1 MLSQDDYE
9 NGDLMEPWTEDEDS
23 AETNVYNAQ
32 FVHNVVQNI
41 ERVLVSK
48 TTQRGLD
55 RILKSENSLS
65 ANTIILDTACPKT
78 MFRDKDLFSSIR
90 ESAPIIVEGINSN
103 GRPLIITREG
113 PTALGRAYYDPEC
126 AGNIL
131 SFGEAVD
138 NFDRV
143 TYDSRADEFL
153 LRVSQHSRML
163 VFQREPV
170 SNLYLCDL
178 TQNVGAT
185 IIPTYHVK
193 TVDDQLNKY
202 TNREIQKAEAAR
214 ELQRKFY
221 FLGDST
227 LEDLLRRGK
236 IRNTT
241 VTALDVRRARDIWG
255 PSLGVL
261 KGKSTSLKGK
271 PITAVGDKLKT
282 LQQKKQELDADI
294 MFVNGQP
301 YLISVLMPVEH
312 VQITKLNGRDDF
324 TIWRALERHRKFPE
338 RFGLETAVIRVD
350 GESAIG
356 SDWFKDKLGDLLDVG
371 GAGVAVPAVE
381 RKIRTVKERIRAVIT
396 TLPFELTQ
404 TLEEWCVRGSAY
416 TINLI
421 PTSNSKEFA
430 SPREKLFGTSIDANL
445 DLKHG
450 FGDYVQCHQEEID
463 NSMQPR
469 TVGAIALMP
478 TGALDGSWWYL
489 SLATG
494 KPIRRRRATPLPM
507 PIEVITALRIAG
519 QKRKGM
525 GRGKTAH
532 IRFQGWKIPDGEE
545 EVQREQQPEPIVQVP
560 VELLPDVEDND
571 EDLYEDELGDTGN
584 DELDHSQHGDRQ
596 QLIDDIFGPDSDDE
610 DSVAP
615 NNEELFDPDQLE
627 AMVEDA
633 QIADDTVAAIAG
645 EPVAQQEGRQLR
657 SRKLPAG
664 YWAGV
669 DKVGNNKIYSLKMTI
684 NQGISQFGY
693 EAVLSIVKEIKQI
706 CDGKVWKGV
715 NPAHMTAEEW
725 KSVISSSLFLKE
737 KYSSLGHFIKI
748 KARLVAGGHQM
759 DREIYKNNSSAP
771 TVATQTVFMVASI
784 AASENRS
791 VAAVDVPGAFLKA
804 DMPTDGPPVFM
815 RLDKFLTSVLV
826 DLDPSY
832 QQYVRKDGSCI
843 VQLTKAL
850 YGTIQA
856 AKAWYDKLS
865 TDLIG
870 LGFTINP
877 ADICCFNRLDAQ
889 GKQTTIIIHVDDLFI
904 TGPSELSLD
913 ATIREIDNLY
923 TNTEQSITI
932 QRGKIIEYL
941 GMVFNFETAGRVRV
955 SMDNYVVDLL
965 SDLENIPGTA
975 ETPAKSDLFQ
985 VRPDAEKLGEHQR
998 ESFHST
1004 MAKIMYLAKRVRPD
1018 LLVAVAFLVRR
1029 VQSPDIDDWEKMCRL
1044 VKYIRSTQGLC
1055 IQLSAS
1061 EHISV
1066 TAYVDAS
1073 FAVHSDFKSHTG
1085 SIITLGRGPVYAK
1098 STVQKLNTVSSAESE
1113 LVGLSDSTSQI
1124 VWTRQFLEGQG
1135 YNIGP
1140 AKIYEDNTS
1149 AIKLAENGRSNSSR
1163 TRHIAIRFFFVSDR
1177 INSGEIVVE
1186 YMKTQDMIADILT
1199 KPLQGALFRRLRN
1212 LLLNVETSDRNQDDT
1227 T

>member
-1 MLSQDDYE
+1 MSEDFED
-9 NGDLMEPWTEDEDS
+9 GDLMEPSTESKDTVQDS
-23 AETNVYNAQ
+23 VNIAE
-32 FVHNVVQNI
+32 FVQSVFKNMDRI
-41 ERVLVSK
+41 TVSK
-48 TTQRGLD
+48 ATKRGLQ
-55 RILKSENSLS
+55 RMSKSEGIFRDK
-65 ANTIILDTACPKT
+65 TIILDTACPRT
-78 MFRDKDLFSSIR
+78 MFNDRGLFSTIE
-90 ESAPIIVEGINSN
+90 ESTPIIVEGINAT
-103 GRPLIITREG
+103 GQPLIITQEG
-113 PTALGRAYYDPEC
+113 SSVFGRAYYDPNC
-126 AGNIL
+126 SGNIL

-138 NFDRV
+138 SFDRV
-143 TYDSRADEFL
+143 YYDSRADEFYV
-153 LRVSQHSRML
+153 RVSQHSRML

-170 SNLYLCDL
+170 SNLYLCNL
-178 TQNVGAT
+178 EQNVGSD
-185 IIPTYHVK
+185 IISTYHVR
-193 TVDDQLNKY
+193 TVDDQLKKY
-202 TNREIQKAEAAR
+202 NNREIAKAEAAR

-221 FLGDST
+221 FLGDNT

-236 IRNTT
+236 IRNTE

-271 PITAVGDKLKT
+271 PITAIGDKLQT
-282 LQQKKQELDADI
+282 LQQKKQELHADI
-294 MFVNGQP
+294 MFVNGVP

-312 VQITKLNGRDDF
+312 VQITKLNGRDNF

-338 RFGLETAVIRVD
+338 KFGLETAIIRVD
-350 GESAIG
+350 GESAIS

-381 RKIRTVKERIRAVIT
+381 RKIRTIKERIRAVIT

-421 PTSNSKEFA
+421 PTSNSSEFA

-463 NSMQPR
+463 NSMKPR

-494 KPIRRRRATPLPM
+494 KPIRRRRATALPM
-507 PIEVITALRIAG
+507 PIEVVTALRIAG

-532 IRFQGWKIPDGEE
+532 IRLQGWNIPDGEE
-545 EVQREQQPEPIVQVP
+545 EVQQPQQPEPIVHVP
-560 VELLPDVEDND
+560 PELIPDFEDND
-571 EDLYEDELGDTGN
+571 EDLYEDELGEVGN
-584 DELDHSQHGDRQ
+584 NDLDHSQHGDRQ
-596 QLIDDIFGPDSDDE
+596 RLIDDVFGPDSDDE

-615 NNEELFDPDQLE
+615 DVIDNEVLDPDQVE
-627 AMVEDA
+627 AMVDDA
-633 QIADDTVAAIAG
+633 LIAEEPLAEIAG

-657 SRKLPAG
+657 SRKLPVG
-664 YWAGV
+664 HWAEVSKGRG
-669 DKVGNNKIYSLKMTI
+669 DKIYALKMTI
-684 NQGISQFGY
+684 NQGINQFGY

-706 CDGKVWKGV
+706 CDGKVFKGV
-715 NPAHMTAEEW
+715 NPSEMSADDW
-725 KSVISSSLFLKE
+725 SSVISSSLFLKE

-759 DREIYKNNSSAP
+759 DRDIYKNNSSAP
-771 TVATQTVFMVASI
+771 TVATQTVFMVAAI
-784 AASENRS
+784 AASERRA

-815 RLDKFLTSVLV
+815 RLDKFLTSVLLE
-826 DLDPSY
+826 LDPSY
-832 QQYVRKDGSCI
+832 QQYVRKDGTCI

-856 AKAWYDKLS
+856 AKAWYDKIS

-877 ADICCFNRLDAQ
+877 ADICCFNRVDAD

-904 TGPSELSLD
+904 TGPSESSLD
-913 ATIREIDNLY
+913 STIAEIDNLY
-923 TNTEQSITI
+923 TDSEQSITI
-932 QRGKIIEYL
+932 QRGKIIEYV
-941 GMVFNFETAGRVRV
+941 GMVFNFETVGKVRV
-955 SMDNYVVDLL
+955 SMDNYIIELL
-965 SDLENIPGTA
+965 SDLEYIPGAA
-975 ETPAKSDLFQ
+975 ETPAKSDLFH
-985 VRPDAEKLGEHQR
+985 VRPDAELLGDDQR
-998 ESFHST
+998 EQFHST

-1029 VQSPDIDDWEKMCRL
+1029 VQSPDVDDWKKMCRL
-1044 VKYIRSTQGLC
+1044 VQYIRSTQGLC
-1055 IQLSAS
+1055 IQLSATD
-1061 EHISV
+1061 HISV

-1073 FAVHSDFKSHTG
+1073 FAVHPDFKSHTG

-1124 VWTRQFLEGQG
+1124 IWTRQFLEGQG

-1149 AIKLAENGRSNSSR
+1149 AIRLAENGRSNSSR
-1163 TRHIAIRFFFVSDR
+1163 TRHIAIRFFFISDR
-1177 INSGEIVVE
+1177 INSKEIVVE

-1199 KPLQGALFRRLRN
+1199 KPMQGALFRRLRS
-1212 LLLNVETSDRNQDDT
+1212 LLLNMD
-1227 T
+1227 

>member
-1 MLSQDDYE
+1 V
-9 NGDLMEPWTEDEDS
+9 G
-23 AETNVYNAQ
+23 
-32 FVHNVVQNI
+32 
-41 ERVLVSK
+41 
-48 TTQRGLD
+48 
-55 RILKSENSLS
+55 SE
-65 ANTIILDTACPKT
+65 
-78 MFRDKDLFSSIR
+78 
-90 ESAPIIVEGINSN
+90 
-103 GRPLIITREG
+103 
-113 PTALGRAYYDPEC
+113 
-126 AGNIL
+126 
-131 SFGEAVD
+131 
-138 NFDRV
+138 
-143 TYDSRADEFL
+143 
-153 LRVSQHSRML
+153 
-163 VFQREPV
+163 
-170 SNLYLCDL
+170 
-178 TQNVGAT
+178 
-185 IIPTYHVK
+185 IIPSYHVR
-193 TVDDQLNKY
+193 TVDDQLKKY
-202 TNREIQKAEAAR
+202 TNREIAKAEAAR

-255 PSLGVL
+255 ISLGVL

-271 PITAVGDKLKT
+271 AITAIGDKLRT
-282 LQQKKQELDADI
+282 LQQKKQELHADI

-312 VQITKLNGRDDF
+312 VQITKLNGRDEF
-324 TIWRALERHRKFPE
+324 TLWRALERHRKFPE

-350 GESAIG
+350 GESAIS

-381 RKIRTVKERIRAVIT
+381 RKIRTIKERIRAVIT

-421 PTSNSKEFA
+421 PTSNSSEFA
-430 SPREKLFGTSIDANL
+430 SPREKLFGTSIDANT

-463 NSMQPR
+463 NTMKPR

-478 TGALDGSWWYL
+478 TGALDGSWWYF

-494 KPIRRRRATPLPM
+494 KPIRRRRATSLPM
-507 PIEVITALRIAG
+507 PIEVIAALRIAG

-532 IRFQGWKIPDGEE
+532 IRLQGWTIPDGEE
-545 EVQREQQPEPIVQVP
+545 EQQQQQQPEPIVHVP
-560 VELLPDVEDND
+560 AELIPDVQDNE
-571 EDLYEDELGDTGN
+571 EDLYEDELGEGGN
-584 DELDHSQHGDRQ
+584 EDLDHSLHGDRQ

-610 DSVAP
+610 DSIAP
-615 NNEELFDPDQLE
+615 YDGALDADQVE
-627 AMVEDA
+627 AMIEDE
-633 QIADDTVAAIAG
+633 QIAEEPAADFAG
-645 EPVAQQEGRQLR
+645 EPPVAHQPEGRQLR
-657 SRKLPAG
+657 SRKLPVG
-664 YWAGV
+664 HWAEV
-669 DKVGNNKIYSLKMTI
+669 NKGRSEKLYSLKMTI
-684 NQGISQFGY
+684 KQGINKFGY

-706 CDGKVWKGV
+706 TDGKVWKGV
-715 NPAHMTAEEW
+715 NPALMTSDDW
-725 KSVISSSLFLKE
+725 SSVISSSLFLKE

-759 DREIYKNNSSAP
+759 DRDIYKNNSSAP
-771 TVATQTVFMVASI
+771 TVATQTVFMVAAI
-784 AASENRS
+784 AASERRA

-804 DMPTDGPPVFM
+804 DMPTDGPPVLM
-815 RLDKFLTSVLV
+815 RLDKFLTSVLLE
-826 DLDPSY
+826 LDPSY
-832 QQYVRKDGSCI
+832 QQYVRKDGTCI

-856 AKAWYDKLS
+856 AKAWYNKIS
-865 TDLIG
+865 QDLIG

-877 ADICCFNRLDAQ
+877 ADICCFNRVDSE

-904 TGPSELSLD
+904 TGPSESSLD
-913 ATIREIDNLY
+913 STIAEIDNLY
-923 TNTEQSITI
+923 TDAEQSITI
-932 QRGKIIEYL
+932 QRGKIIEYV
-941 GMVFNFETAGRVRV
+941 GMVFNFETAGKVRV
-955 SMDNYVVDLL
+955 SMDKYIIDLL
-965 SDLENIPGTA
+965 SDLDHIPGAA

-985 VRPDAEKLGEHQR
+985 VRSDAQPLEDDRR
-998 ESFHST
+998 EQFHST

-1055 IQLSAS
+1055 IQLSATD
-1061 EHISV
+1061 HISI

-1073 FAVHSDFKSHTG
+1073 FAVHPDFKSHTG

-1124 VWTRQFLEGQG
+1124 IWTRQFLEGQG

-1163 TRHIAIRFFFVSDR
+1163 TRHIAIRFFFISDR
-1177 INSGEIVVE
+1177 INSKEIVVE
-1186 YMKTQDMIADILT
+1186 YMRTQDMIADILT
-1199 KPLQGALFRRLRN
+1199 KPMQGALFRRLRS
-1212 LLLNVETSDRNQDDT
+1212 LLLNIDTSDDQQNNIS
-1227 T
+1227 

>member
-1 MLSQDDYE
+1 MLGADDFE
-9 NGDLMEPWTEDEDS
+9 DGDLIDPSTVDEVS
-23 AETNVYNAQ
+23 AETDVNNAV
-32 FVHNVVQNI
+32 FVQSVVKNL
-41 ERVLVSK
+41 ERINVSK
-48 TTQRGLD
+48 ATKRGLQ
-55 RILKSENSLS
+55 RILQSDSSFSND
-65 ANTIILDTACPKT
+65 TIILDTACPRT
-78 MFRDKDLFSSIR
+78 MFGDKNLFSSMR
-90 ESAPIIVEGINSN
+90 ESTPIIVEGINAN
-103 GRPLIITREG
+103 GQPLFITQEG
-113 PTALGRAYYDPEC
+113 ATLLGRAYYDPNIT
-126 AGNIL
+126 GNIL

-138 NFDRV
+138 SFDRV
-143 TYDSRADEFL
+143 LYDSRADEFHV
-153 LRVSQHSRML
+153 RVSPHSRML

-170 SNLYLCDL
+170 SNLYLCNLSED
-178 TQNVGAT
+178 VGAT
-185 IIPTYHVK
+185 IISSYHVR
-193 TVDDQLNKY
+193 TVDDQLAKY
-202 TNREIQKAEAAR
+202 TNREISKAEAAR

-271 PITAVGDKLKT
+271 PITAIGEKLQT
-282 LQQKKQELDADI
+282 LQQKKQELHVDI
-294 MFVNGQP
+294 MFINGQA

-312 VQITKLNGRDDF
+312 VQVTKLNGKDNF

-338 RFGLETAVIRVD
+338 KFGLETAIIRVD
-350 GESAIG
+350 GESAI
-356 SDWFKDKLGDLLDVG
+356 SSEWFKEKLGDLLDVG

-381 RKIRTVKERIRAVIT
+381 RKIRTIKERIRSVIT

-463 NSMQPR
+463 NSMKAR

-494 KPIRRRRATPLPM
+494 KPIRRRRATSLPM
-507 PIEVITALRIAG
+507 PIDVIMALRIAG

-532 IRFQGWKIPDGEE
+532 IRFQGWNIPDGEAE
-545 EVQREQQPEPIVQVP
+545 QQQQQQPEPIEHVP
-560 VELLPDVEDND
+560 AEIIPDFEDNE
-571 EDLYEDELGDTGN
+571 EDLYEDELGDSGN
-584 DELDHSQHGDRQ
+584 DELDHSQHGNRQ
-596 QLIDDIFGPDSDDE
+596 ELIDDIFGPDSDDE
-610 DSVAP
+610 DSVAAV
-615 NNEELFDPDQLE
+615 NDELLDPDQLE

-633 QIADDTVAAIAG
+633 QVAEGPVAEIAG
-645 EPVAQQEGRQLR
+645 EPVAQEGRQLR

-664 YWAGV
+664 HWADV
-669 DKVGNNKIYSLKMTI
+669 DKVRNNKIYALKMSI
-684 NQGISQFGY
+684 NQGISQFGF

-715 NPAHMTAEEW
+715 NPSSMTAEEW

-759 DREIYKNNSSAP
+759 DREIYKNSSAP
-771 TVATQTVFMVASI
+771 TVATQSVFMVASI
-784 AASENRS
+784 AAAERRAT
-791 VAAVDVPGAFLKA
+791 AAVDVPGAFLKA
-804 DMPTDGPPVFM
+804 EMPTDGPPVLM
-815 RLDKFLTSVLV
+815 RLDKFLTSVLLE
-826 DLDPSY
+826 LDPSY
-832 QQYVRKDGSCI
+832 QQFVRKDGTCI

-856 AKAWYDKLS
+856 AKAWYDKIS
-865 TDLIG
+865 SDLIG

-877 ADICCFNRLDAQ
+877 ADICCFNRVDAD

-913 ATIREIDNLY
+913 STIAEIDNLY
-923 TNTEQSITI
+923 TDADQSITI
-932 QRGKIIEYL
+932 QRGKIIEYV

-955 SMDNYVVDLL
+955 SMDGYVIDLL
-965 SDLENIPGTA
+965 SDLDDIPGAA
-975 ETPAKSDLFQ
+975 ETPAKSDLFK
-985 VRPDAEKLGEHQR
+985 VREDAEKLGEHQR
-998 ESFHST
+998 EQFHSI

-1029 VQSPDIDDWEKMCRL
+1029 VQSPDTDDWAKMCRL
-1044 VKYIRSTQGLC
+1044 VQYIRSTQGLC
-1055 IQLSAS
+1055 IHLSATD
-1061 EHISV
+1061 HISV
-1066 TAYVDAS
+1066 TAFVDAA
-1073 FAVHSDFKSHTG
+1073 FAVHPDYKSHTG

-1098 STVQKLNTVSSAESE
+1098 SSVQKLNTVSSAESE
-1113 LVGLSDSTSQI
+1113 LVGLSDSTSQVI
-1124 VWTRQFLEGQG
+1124 WTRQFLEGQG

-1163 TRHIAIRFFFVSDR
+1163 TRHIATRFFFISDR
-1177 INSGEIVVE
+1177 INSKEIVVE

-1199 KPLQGALFRRLRN
+1199 KPLQGALFRRLRSM
-1212 LLLNVETSDRNQDDT
+1212 LLNLES
-1227 T
+1227 

>member
-1 MLSQDDYE
+1 MPDIVNSE
-9 NGDLMEPWTEDEDS
+9 
-23 AETNVYNAQ
+23 V
-32 FVHNVVQNI
+32 FVQSVVKNL
-41 ERVLVSK
+41 ERFTVSK
-48 TTQRGLD
+48 AIRRGLK
-55 RILKSENSLS
+55 RMSKSNSS
-65 ANTIILDTACPKT
+65 FRNNTIILDTACPRT
-78 MFRDKDLFSSIR
+78 MFNDRGLFNSIR
-90 ESAPIIVEGINSN
+90 DSTPVIVEGINST
-103 GRPLIITREG
+103 GQPLIITQEG
-113 PTALGRAYYDPEC
+113 STILGRAYFDSNC

-143 TYDSRADEFL
+143 TYDSRADEFNV
-153 LRVSQHSRML
+153 RVSQHSRML
-163 VFQREPV
+163 IFQREPV

-178 TQNVGAT
+178 SKNVGADIMT
-185 IIPTYHVK
+185 TYHVR

-202 TNREIQKAEAAR
+202 TNREIAKAEAAR

-271 PITAVGDKLKT
+271 PITAIGDKLQT
-282 LQQKKQELDADI
+282 LQQKKQELHADI

-324 TIWRALERHRKFPE
+324 TLWRALDKHRKFPE
-338 RFGLETAVIRVD
+338 KFGLETGIIRVD
-350 GESAIG
+350 GESAI
-356 SDWFKDKLGDLLDVG
+356 SSEWFKEKLGDLLDVG

-381 RKIRTVKERIRAVIT
+381 RKIRTIKERIRAVIT

-421 PTSNSKEFA
+421 PTSNSSEFA

-463 NSMQPR
+463 NSMKPR

-494 KPIRRRRATPLPM
+494 KPIRRRRATSLPM
-507 PIEVITALRIAG
+507 PIEVVMALRIAG

-532 IRFQGWKIPDGEE
+532 IRLQGWNIPEGEAE
-545 EVQREQQPEPIVQVP
+545 QQQAQQPEPIVHVP
-560 VELLPDVEDND
+560 AELIPDLEDND
-571 EDLYEDELGDTGN
+571 EDLYEDELGEVGN
-584 DELDHSQHGDRQ
+584 NDLDHSQHGDRQ
-596 QLIDDIFGPDSDDE
+596 RLIDDIFGPDSDDE

-615 NNEELFDPDQLE
+615 HDDVLDPDQVE
-627 AMVEDA
+627 AMLEDA
-633 QIADDTVAAIAG
+633 QVAAEPVAEIAG
-645 EPVAQQEGRQLR
+645 EPEAHQPEGRQLR
-657 SRKLPAG
+657 SRKLPVG
-664 YWAGV
+664 HWAEVSSGR
-669 DKVGNNKIYSLKMTI
+669 NNKIYSLKMTI
-684 NQGISQFGY
+684 NQGIKQFGY

-715 NPAHMTAEEW
+715 NPAEMSADEW
-725 KSVISSSLFLKE
+725 SSVISSSLFLKE

-759 DREIYKNNSSAP
+759 DRDIYKNNSSAP
-771 TVATQTVFMVASI
+771 TVATQTVFMVAAI
-784 AASENRS
+784 AASERRA

-804 DMPTDGPPVFM
+804 DMPTDGPPVLM
-815 RLDKFLTSVLV
+815 RLDKFLTSVLLE
-826 DLDPSY
+826 LDPSY
-832 QQYVRKDGSCI
+832 QQYVRKDGTCI

-856 AKAWYDKLS
+856 AKAWYDKIS
-865 TDLIG
+865 QDLIG

-877 ADICCFNRLDAQ
+877 ADICCFNRVDSD

-913 ATIREIDNLY
+913 STIAEIDNLY
-923 TNTEQSITI
+923 TDAEQSITI
-932 QRGKIIEYL
+932 QRGKIIEYV
-941 GMVFNFETAGRVRV
+941 GMVFNFETVGKVRV
-955 SMDNYVVDLL
+955 SMDNYVIDLL
-965 SDLENIPGTA
+965 SDLEYIPGAA

-985 VRPDAEKLGEHQR
+985 VRPDAEQLGDDQR
-998 ESFHST
+998 EQFHST

-1029 VQSPDIDDWEKMCRL
+1029 VQSPDVDDWEKMCRL

-1055 IQLSAS
+1055 IQLSATD
-1061 EHISV
+1061 HISV

-1073 FAVHSDFKSHTG
+1073 FAVHPDYKSHTG

-1124 VWTRQFLEGQG
+1124 IWTRQFLEGQG

-1163 TRHIAIRFFFVSDR
+1163 TRHIAIRFFFISDR
-1177 INSGEIVVE
+1177 INSKEIVVE

-1199 KPLQGALFRRLRN
+1199 KPMQGALFRRLRS
-1212 LLLNVETSDRNQDDT
+1212 LLLNMDT
-1227 T
+1227 

>member
-1 MLSQDDYE
+1 MED
-9 NGDLMEPWTEDEDS
+9 GDLLDPSEEEKAS
-23 AETNVYNAQ
+23 NENIVNSET
-32 FVHNVVQNI
+32 FVQSLLNNI
-41 ERVLVSK
+41 ERVRVSK
-48 TTQRGLD
+48 ATKRGLK
-55 RILKSENSLS
+55 RMSNSGS
-65 ANTIILDTACPKT
+65 NFRDNTIILDTACPKT
-78 MFRDKDLFSSIR
+78 MFNDRELFSSIN
-90 ESAPIIVEGINSN
+90 ESTPIIVEGINSSAQ
-103 GRPLIITREG
+103 PLIITKEG
-113 PTALGRAYYDPEC
+113 TSILGRAYYDPMC

-138 NFDRV
+138 SFDRV
-143 TYDSRADEFL
+143 SYDSRSDEFH
-153 LRVSQHSRML
+153 LRVSQYSRML

-170 SNLYLCDL
+170 SNLYLCNL
-178 TQNVGAT
+178 SQHVGSD
-185 IIPTYHVK
+185 IIPTYHVH
-193 TVDDQLNKY
+193 TVDDQLKKY
-202 TNREIQKAEAAR
+202 SNREIAKAEAAR

-227 LEDLLRRGK
+227 LEDLLRHGK

-271 PITAVGDKLKT
+271 PITAIGDKLKT
-282 LQQKKQELDADI
+282 LQQKKQELHADI

-312 VQITKLNGRDDF
+312 VQITKLNGRDEF
-324 TIWRALERHRKFPE
+324 VLWRALERHRKFPE
-338 RFGLETAVIRVD
+338 KFGLVTDIIRVD
-350 GESAIG
+350 GETAIS
-356 SDWFKDKLGDLLDVG
+356 SDWFKAKLGDLLDVG

-381 RKIRTVKERIRAVIT
+381 RKIRTVKERIRAVIN

-421 PTSNSKEFA
+421 PTSNSSEFA

-463 NSMQPR
+463 NSMKPR

-507 PIEVITALRIAG
+507 PIEVVMALRIAG

-532 IRFQGWKIPDGEE
+532 IRLQGWNIPDGEE
-545 EVQREQQPEPIVQVP
+545 EQQKVQQPEPIEQVP
-560 VELLPDVEDND
+560 PELIPDFDDDN
-571 EDLYEDELGDTGN
+571 EDLYEDELGDIGN
-584 DELDHSQHGDRQ
+584 DDLDHSQHGDRR

-610 DSVAP
+610 DSIAP
-615 NNEELFDPDQLE
+615 HGEDLLDPDQVE
-627 AMVEDA
+627 AIVEDA
-633 QIADDTVAAIAG
+633 NVEEAPMAEIAG

-664 YWAGV
+664 HWAEVNSGR
-669 DKVGNNKIYSLKMTI
+669 NNKLYSLKMTI

-715 NPAHMTAEEW
+715 NPAEMSANDW
-725 KSVISSSLFLKE
+725 SSVISSSLFLKE

-759 DREIYKNNSSAP
+759 DRDIYKNNSSAP
-771 TVATQTVFMVASI
+771 TVATQTVFMI
-784 AASENRS
+784 AAIAAAERRA

-804 DMPTDGPPVFM
+804 DMPTDGPPVLM
-815 RLDKFLTSVLV
+815 RLDKFLTSVLIEI
-826 DLDPSY
+826 DPTY
-832 QQYVRKDGSCI
+832 QQFVRKDGTCI

-856 AKAWYDKLS
+856 AKAWYDKIS

-870 LGFTINP
+870 LGFTVNP
-877 ADICCFNRLDAQ
+877 ADICCFNRLDSD

-904 TGPSELSLD
+904 SGPSESSLD
-913 ATIREIDNLY
+913 STIAEIDNLY
-923 TNTEQSITI
+923 TDTEQSITV
-932 QRGKIIEYL
+932 QRGRIIEYI
-941 GMVFNFETAGRVRV
+941 GMIFNFETADKVRV
-955 SMDNYVVDLL
+955 SMDSYVTELL
-965 SDLENIPGTA
+965 SDLEYIPGAA

-985 VRPDAEKLGEHQR
+985 VRSDAEQLGEHDR
-998 ESFHST
+998 EQFHST

-1029 VQSPDIDDWEKMCRL
+1029 VQSPDVDDWEKMCRL

-1055 IQLSAS
+1055 IYLSATD
-1061 EHISV
+1061 HISV

-1073 FAVHSDFKSHTG
+1073 FAVHPDYKSHTG

-1124 VWTRQFLEGQG
+1124 IWTREFLQGQG

-1163 TRHIAIRFFFVSDR
+1163 TRHIAIRFFFISDR
-1177 INSGEIVVE
+1177 INSKEIVVE

-1199 KPLQGALFRRLRN
+1199 KPMQGAQFRRLRS
-1212 LLLNVETSDRNQDDT
+1212 LLLNSDTSDDQKNNIA
-1227 T
+1227 